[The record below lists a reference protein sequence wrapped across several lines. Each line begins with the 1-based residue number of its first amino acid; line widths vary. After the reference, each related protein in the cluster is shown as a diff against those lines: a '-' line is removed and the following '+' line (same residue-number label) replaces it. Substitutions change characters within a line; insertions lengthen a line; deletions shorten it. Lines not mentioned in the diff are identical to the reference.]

1 MSSIDNSKIS
11 YSIKRGKPIDSWFLK
26 RDLDKSASILK
37 SKLFSVAIS
46 PGQTVE
52 RCLAC
57 GHEKTVELTK
67 VYGFTYNECVECG
80 SAFVVNPPSEA
91 DISAAYR
98 SDYYSDANK
107 VLLAND
113 KIIDSRTEMVAR
125 PKVKFVID
133 NLTTTKKSW
142 LDVGCGVG
150 EILGA
155 VKDHGFTTLGLETNA
170 MEAEFAR
177 RKFGVEVREEY
188 VTADTLPRYQNKY
201 GVISLFSVL
210 EHVPHPNDILQTV
223 SRAQMPGDNLVVE
236 TPHFPSVSAFSQVC
250 FPEKINRMMHPPL
263 HLFLFSTKAMELML
277 TRAGYEIISI
287 WYFGQDFYEFFST
300 LAIMNQSLNN
310 SRLSSVM
317 LEMGSAFQQAIDD
330 KGLSDEML
338 IVARKL

>member
-1 MSSIDNSKIS
+1 MSPTDKSKN

-37 SKLFSVAIS
+37 SQAFSTAIT
-46 PGQTVE
+46 PGPTVTH
-52 RCLAC
+52 CLAC
-57 GHEKTVELTK
+57 GHEKTAELTK
-67 VYGFTYNECVECG
+67 VYGFTYHECAGCG

-107 VLLAND
+107 VLLANE
-113 KIIDSRTEMVAR
+113 KTIDSRTEMVAR
-125 PKVKFVID
+125 PKVKFVMD

-155 VKDHGFTTLGLETNA
+155 VKDYGFSTLGLETNA

-177 RKFGVEVREEY
+177 RKFGIEVREEY
-188 VTADTLPRYQNKY
+188 VTADTLPKYQDKY

-210 EHVPHPNDILQTV
+210 EHVPYPNEILKTV
-223 SRAQMPGDNLVVE
+223 SQAQAPGDNLVVE
-236 TPHFPSVSAFSQVC
+236 TPHFPSLSAFSQMC
-250 FPEKINRMMHPPL
+250 FPEKVNRMMHPPL

-277 TRAGYEIISI
+277 ARAGYEITSA

-300 LAIMNQSLNN
+300 LGVLNRTLN
-310 SRLSSVM
+310 GSRLSSAM
-317 LEMGSAFQQAIDD
+317 LEMGNAFQQAIDD

-338 IVARKL
+338 IVARKC